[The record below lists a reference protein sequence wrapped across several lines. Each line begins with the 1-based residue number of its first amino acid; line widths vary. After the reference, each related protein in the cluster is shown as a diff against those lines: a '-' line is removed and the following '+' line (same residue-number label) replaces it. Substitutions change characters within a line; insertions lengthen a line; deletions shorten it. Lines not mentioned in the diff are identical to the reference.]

1 MSLLIEFLV
10 TGLAVLVAAYITPGV
25 SVDGY
30 FAAIVV
36 AVVLALVNLFIGSI
50 ARTLTAPINFLTL
63 GLISFL
69 ISGLLVLLTADL
81 VNGFHVSG
89 YLPALIFALL
99 LGVIRSLFG
108 VGTMK

>member
-99 LGVIRSLFG
+99 LGAIRSLFG

>member
-108 VGTMK
+108 VGTMQ